1 MKLGQMVMTR
11 GIAAAMNESDDF
23 AIFISK
29 SLTRYVQQDWGD
41 LCAEDKQMNDSAI
54 KNLDDRVLAK
64 YNHPDGNIYIITEWD
79 GSATT
84 VLFCDEY

>member
-1 MKLGQMVMTR
+1 MKLGQVVMTR
-11 GIAAAMNESDDF
+11 GIAAAMNESDEF
-23 AIFISK
+23 AAFVTK
-29 SLTRYVQQDWGD
+29 SFKRYLRKDWGD

-64 YNHPDGNIYIITEWD
+64 YNHHEGNIYIITEWD

-84 VLFCDEY
+84 ILFCDEY